1 MSRNEATSE
10 DKVKES
16 LYNKFMRKL
25 DTDKQG
31 SGKRIPALNLDDDES
46 DDELFRRAINS
57 V

>member
-31 SGKRIPALNLDDDES
+31 SGKRIPALKLDDDES